1 MTDDNLIQPRTKKE
15 RAAYIQGFAEA
26 ISMSEKE
33 GKQAAIAWLREM
45 AELDGLIPRDNAQN

>member
-15 RAAYIQGFAEA
+15 RAAFIQGFAEA

-33 GKQAAIAWLREM
+33 GKEGCHRLAA
-45 AELDGLIPRDNAQN
+45 